1 VGRTVDERCV
11 DDGTD
16 DGAGAS
22 GLDGAIR
29 AERPDL
35 DVGAVGEGGGDRSEH
50 VRSGFAFDERLDR
63 ELDVDHHGKDT
74 ASRSRSAEPASA
86 R

>member
-1 VGRTVDERCV
+1 
-11 DDGTD
+11 
-16 DGAGAS
+16 
-22 GLDGAIR
+22 
-29 AERPDL
+29 
-35 DVGAVGEGGGDRSEH
+35 

-74 ASRSRSAEPASA
+74 ASRSRSAEPTSA